1 MAGKL
6 KGILQKERD
15 KLIVKTT
22 ERIED
27 EINNI
32 SISSIFDLVRDKAV
46 LVADTA
52 KKKVYGEVSK
62 YFDSIKEDVD
72 INVSALNGNQLGY
85 KDDRT
90 VKEQHIEENDLS
102 EVESK
107 KLTTKEVTVTKLK
120 NVYKKKQRETKAEIQ
135 KEITNINNELDKL
148 KKTGSDEYEKLKNEY
163 DRRKEE
169 LKLIGTDIIT
179 YIHSAYSEA
188 FVAYSAYK
196 KYDEKYK
203 DYEITEEI
211 LRVNEIKKKDPL
223 APLRHIPTS
232 KDDAKKYFDIVIKF
246 YADFDP
252 RSSKLIAMC
261 LMYKEV
267 GLMQYEMAIASIKKN
282 TGWKAI
288 RKYGKLLLEAL
299 KPFIK
304 VGFKAMINSILDS
317 TDKCIEISDNYT
329 QNQENIEE
337 HSKDELDNI
346 LKALEDYENLNLN
359 GPVMESDIMDYFE
372 EHPELLET
380 PSIEGD
386 DMYTIADNCCLVP
399 PPEKELIIPFGYW
412 AVVEMCRTIT
422 EYTWYIEPGDLVYQG
437 LRIASFVNHEGLT
450 IDVFSPV
457 DRGIVIEHR
466 LFNWN
471 FNNRVIADYGNNT
484 NQSEYVQEVYKRFT
498 DILININNIK
508 ELFYNMYGE
517 SIYPFIAYNKDYQ
530 YSENDPN
537 NIYRPLSSTIYNNN
551 IKRINKAK
559 ENFNKKQ
566 AKKDYADRIKK
577 SNGDS
582 DVLEMIKNDAESEI
596 NRFIFK
602 ELYNIV
608 NPIFNFKVSKTKV
621 TSRLGD
627 LRNIGIGYYLD
638 LILLLNHIGTDN
650 LLEGVSVNWLDK
662 YYEILRGIINK
673 RVMLEINEPLKI
685 RMELNKYYKST
696 LRKILSNHS
705 IKHNKLLEFEQLKTK
720 TNNSNFNFNTYLTE
734 QLHIDN
740 FEAILDIKN
749 LFTTIND
756 IIDDIPEKTKN
767 AKVGLSN
774 TEVKNLIKSECDI
787 IRKFFKEALNSYD
800 TYIIKETEILEE
812 LSKNIYEFLPEF
824 DIETLSGNYRIYQVN
839 NSNRY
844 KEDYE
849 LQDLS
854 NKTIGNMN
862 AEEVFNDELTPFTQ
876 VPLTSFKYW
885 KRHFGLDT
893 LLSLPYLVTWFI
905 IPFGIRIKLP
915 VIYIPIKVFNSHGI
929 IFVLGIGFA
938 GLGTYPLLLICNM
951 NAAQSTLA
959 VGLLTALDAIKNKYY
974 GIIDGAI
981 AKGFGAI
988 KKNVFS
994 TLGNIADITN
1004 RITDLDNVI
1013 EKNRVLIGQAE
1024 TLVEE
1029 LNQKMINNE
1038 EVEKQLKQLENI
1050 ENNLKLYDEQVRI
1063 KIK

>member
-1 MAGKL
+1 M
-6 KGILQKERD
+6 
-15 KLIVKTT
+15 
-22 ERIED
+22 
-27 EINNI
+27 N
-32 SISSIFDLVRDKAV
+32 
-46 LVADTA
+46 
-52 KKKVYGEVSK
+52 
-62 YFDSIKEDVD
+62 
-72 INVSALNGNQLGY
+72 
-85 KDDRT
+85 
-90 VKEQHIEENDLS
+90 
-102 EVESK
+102 
-107 KLTTKEVTVTKLK
+107 
-120 NVYKKKQRETKAEIQ
+120 
-135 KEITNINNELDKL
+135 
-148 KKTGSDEYEKLKNEY
+148 
-163 DRRKEE
+163 
-169 LKLIGTDIIT
+169 
-179 YIHSAYSEA
+179 
-188 FVAYSAYK
+188 FV
-196 KYDEKYK
+196 
-203 DYEITEEI
+203 
-211 LRVNEIKKKDPL
+211 
-223 APLRHIPTS
+223 
-232 KDDAKKYFDIVIKF
+232 
-246 YADFDP
+246 
-252 RSSKLIAMC
+252 
-261 LMYKEV
+261 
-267 GLMQYEMAIASIKKN
+267 Q
-282 TGWKAI
+282 
-288 RKYGKLLLEAL
+288 
-299 KPFIK
+299 
-304 VGFKAMINSILDS
+304 
-317 TDKCIEISDNYT
+317 
-329 QNQENIEE
+329 
-337 HSKDELDNI
+337 
-346 LKALEDYENLNLN
+346 
-359 GPVMESDIMDYFE
+359 
-372 EHPELLET
+372 
-380 PSIEGD
+380 
-386 DMYTIADNCCLVP
+386 
-399 PPEKELIIPFGYW
+399 
-412 AVVEMCRTIT
+412 
-422 EYTWYIEPGDLVYQG
+422 
-437 LRIASFVNHEGLT
+437 
-450 IDVFSPV
+450 
-457 DRGIVIEHR
+457 
-466 LFNWN
+466 
-471 FNNRVIADYGNNT
+471 
-484 NQSEYVQEVYKRFT
+484 
-498 DILININNIK
+498 
-508 ELFYNMYGE
+508 
-517 SIYPFIAYNKDYQ
+517 
-530 YSENDPN
+530 
-537 NIYRPLSSTIYNNN
+537 
-551 IKRINKAK
+551 
-559 ENFNKKQ
+559 
-566 AKKDYADRIKK
+566 
-577 SNGDS
+577 
-582 DVLEMIKNDAESEI
+582 
-596 NRFIFK
+596 
-602 ELYNIV
+602 
-608 NPIFNFKVSKTKV
+608 
-621 TSRLGD
+621 
-627 LRNIGIGYYLD
+627 
-638 LILLLNHIGTDN
+638 
-650 LLEGVSVNWLDK
+650 
-662 YYEILRGIINK
+662 
-673 RVMLEINEPLKI
+673 
-685 RMELNKYYKST
+685 T